1 VAKSKAYR
9 EFIDA
14 LKQPESL
21 LSIESRYSDP
31 APPPKR
37 KAAEALR
44 GGAAVL
50 MVAAFENYLKDLVEE
65 HIDELTHMPPRFKI
79 ENIPEEMVFSNLCK
93 GQQHVAHN
101 WRRHLR
107 VDALRDSGIRVGSS
121 RVICVGLVRYLC
133 NMLLPL
139 TVFSNLEYLV
149 TAATRKKKGVK
160 VIAYNDMAKTIVSG
174 VMSSPSFTE
183 AVRSNPNADKL
194 KEMFKRL
201 GIKECFQIIKP
212 DFDSLWGAATADT
225 FISDYLDSILQ
236 RRHTVAHTASAL
248 NISRQDLQ
256 ESLRFIKILGEVC
269 DTHLARHIGQIL
281 NK

>member
-79 ENIPEEMVFSNLCK
+79 ENIPEEMVFSNL
-93 GQQHVAHN
+93 
-101 WRRHLR
+101 
-107 VDALRDSGIRVGSS
+107 
-121 RVICVGLVRYLC
+121 
-133 NMLLPL
+133 
-139 TVFSNLEYLV
+139 EYLV
-149 TAATRKKKGVK
+149 TAATRKKKDAK